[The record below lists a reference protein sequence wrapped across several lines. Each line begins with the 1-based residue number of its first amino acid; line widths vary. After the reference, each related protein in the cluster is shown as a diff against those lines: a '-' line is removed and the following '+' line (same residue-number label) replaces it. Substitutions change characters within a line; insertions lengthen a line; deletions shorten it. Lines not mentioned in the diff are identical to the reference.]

1 MILPGHLAASLLC
14 HRHLRVDLR
23 LALVAGVLPDVVDKL
38 AYYVFH
44 LVPSSRLPMHTLLAW
59 LASTAVVALLALALS
74 TSLARTR
81 ERACPRPRS
90 SRGPS
95 GAGVR
100 SISSFS
106 LAYAAHLLCDS
117 PLLGGKLP
125 FLWPFRAYHFTSP
138 RLPLGFLFGLDA
150 WPIQMLIAELLLV
163 SLTLYLEWRRARAL
177 SARRAALTAHHPEAE
192 RRSPYDGLA

>member
-38 AYYVFH
+38 AYHAFH

-74 TSLARTR
+74 TSLSRLR
-81 ERACPRPRS
+81 ERARVRSNLPRPCS
-90 SRGPS
+90 GEGSR
-95 GAGVR
+95 VR
-100 SISSFS
+100 SVLSFS

-117 PLLGGKLP
+117 PLVGGKLP

-177 SARRAALTAHHPEAE
+177 AAHRPEGE